1 MIVAGATIE
10 MLNENWV
17 AALHWV
23 FGQFQLTFIHI
34 FQSEIDRIE
43 VEKVE
48 QERLTYAEALVA
60 ARENPSEELFNLVAE
75 ARSRLQVLV
84 L

>member
-1 MIVAGATIE
+1 
-10 MLNENWV
+10 
-17 AALHWV
+17 
-23 FGQFQLTFIHI
+23 
-34 FQSEIDRIE
+34 

-48 QERLTYAEALVA
+48 QERLTYSEALVA

-75 ARSRLQVLV
+75 TRSRLQVLV